1 MNKKCSCRIQVDTIL
16 AGNNDVYGNFLANKF
31 SKELAVSHRMLHTI
45 GKYVQKVI
53 FEKSQHFLFN
63 AKSTQC
69 VH

>member
-45 GKYVQKVI
+45 GEYLKKGSLKNLTYFIVDV
-53 FEKSQHFLFN
+53 
-63 AKSTQC
+63 
-69 VH
+69 

>member
-16 AGNNDVYGNFLANKF
+16 AGNNDVYGKF

-45 GKYVQKVI
+45 GKYVQKMI
-53 FEKSQHFLFN
+53 FEKSHALFTFN